1 MAKFEKFEDIEA
13 WKIGRQIVNEIYDLT
28 SFGKFSIDYVLR
40 DQMRRAAISI
50 VSNIAEGFEREG
62 NKEFIQFL
70 FIAKASCGEIRSQ
83 LYIALDQNYISKEQF
98 DKLFEKLLQVSRTTS
113 GLIKYLKNSN
123 LRGNKY
129 KS

>member
-1 MAKFEKFEDIEA
+1 MGKFEKFEDIEA

-28 SFGKFSIDYVLR
+28 SVGHFSIDYVLR

-50 VSNIAEGFEREG
+50 ISNIAEGHEREG

-83 LYIALDQNYISKEQF
+83 LYIALDRNYITKERF
-98 DKLFEKLLQVSRTTS
+98 DGLFEKLLQVSRTTS
-113 GLIKYLKNSN
+113 GLIKYLRDSN
-123 LRGNKY
+123 LRGSKH
-129 KS
+129 K